1 MMRNATPLTGQNLA
15 HKRETLSSKGGF
27 PYFVCLH
34 KCVFLEIN
42 A

>member
-1 MMRNATPLTGQNLA
+1 MMRNVTPLTGQNLA

-27 PYFVCLH
+27 PCFVYLH
-34 KCVFLEIN
+34 KCVFLGMS